1 MIFEQFDAVTDTT
14 PYRFLKP
21 DVYKVQE
28 KPVYLALS
36 PFSIETFDID
46 LFIQTNILLPDVI
59 ERSVHKR
66 QSEYFAGRYLSKI
79 LMSLVISQ
87 PSKNILSGEDRAP
100 IWPSGISGS
109 ISHSN
114 NTVGAIVGLEQNI
127 SIVGLDIE
135 NILTPTNAKDIK
147 QQIAI
152 DSEYDVMSR
161 ANHPENIAITLLFSA
176 KESLYKALF
185 PQVKSFFGFDAAQAI
200 RCCPQQKTLSLRL
213 VPDFCQK
220 YGLNQVYEV
229 YYHQRS
235 TDVIT
240 MLLTVK

>member
-1 MIFEQFDAVTDTT
+1 MIFEQFNAITHTT

-28 KPVYLALS
+28 KLVYLALS
-36 PFSIETFDID
+36 PFSVETFNID
-46 LFIQTNILLPDVI
+46 LFKQTNILLPDVI

-79 LMSLVISQ
+79 LMSVVINQ
-87 PSKNILSGEDRAP
+87 PPQNILSGEDRAP

-135 NILTPTNAKDIK
+135 NILTPT
-147 QQIAI
+147 
-152 DSEYDVMSR
+152 
-161 ANHPENIAITLLFSA
+161 SA
-176 KESLYKALF
+176 
-185 PQVKSFFGFDAAQAI
+185 
-200 RCCPQQKTLSLRL
+200 
-213 VPDFCQK
+213 
-220 YGLNQVYEV
+220 
-229 YYHQRS
+229 
-235 TDVIT
+235 
-240 MLLTVK
+240 